1 MNKATIEITGL
12 GPVQINT
19 ELKEVRLVRAFT
31 VSGDYVNVV
40 KKKVSRNK
48 KTASLAALNRRFWL
62 KELET
67 GYFMLCDEYFLEE
80 SEAAK

>member
-1 MNKATIEITGL
+1 MKERNKMNKATIEITGL

-48 KTASLAALNRRFWL
+48 KHEIEERF
-62 KELET
+62 
-67 GYFMLCDEYFLEE
+67 FF
-80 SEAAK
+80 